1 MADYQLSYTGDQVNT
16 AIGQIVDKNITGTLT
31 VETLDLTNPL
41 AITQGGTG
49 KNNRIDAFS
58 NLADYG
64 SVTESAANDIPGV
77 WGDKGS
83 GVHSFTGSSG
93 SGGASIEGLVSDSI
107 IYNWVTYRS
116 SGGSFSPD
124 AITQFR
130 ITNTGQCYT
139 RFGYTGQ
146 TVWSTL
152 WTRLLTTSN
161 GIQIVKL
168 WENASPSSA
177 FAPQDVTITSNDEGN
192 LIGIEF
198 ESKSGDSDRRITWLS
213 VKAGATTEIVTVQ
226 STSDGGNV
234 FVTRRGV
241 TIVSHTQVHFD
252 PGYYRY
258 VGSTN
263 YRDDGYSVPTAIYV
277 VKGVV

>member
-1 MADYQLSYTGDQVNT
+1 MADYQLSYTGDQINT
-16 AIGQIVDKNITGTLT
+16 AIGQIINKNITGTLT

-49 KNNRIDAFS
+49 KDNRADAFS

-64 SVTESAANDIPGV
+64 TINEVVANDIPGV
-77 WGDKGS
+77 WGEKGS
-83 GVHSFTGSSG
+83 GVHSFLSSG
-93 SGGASIEGLVSDSI
+93 SGGGGGGGSIEGVYSGST
-107 IYNWVTYRS
+107 IYNWVTYRLEAE
-116 SGGSFSPD
+116 GRLSPD
-124 AITQFR
+124 TVTQFR
-130 ITNTGQCYT
+130 IINGGSCYT
-139 RFGYTGQ
+139 RFGYTRESA
-146 TVWSTL
+146 WSTP
-152 WTRLLTTSN
+152 WTLATKS
-161 GIQIVKL
+161 IQIKKV
-168 WENASPSSA
+168 WENASPSSL
-177 FAPQDVTITSNDEGN
+177 FAPQDVLITYEGD

-198 ESKSGDSDRRITWLS
+198 ESKSGESDRRITWLS

-252 PGYYRY
+252 AGYYRY

-263 YRDDGYSVPTAIYV
+263 YRDNGYSVPTAIYV
-277 VKGVV
+277 AKGVI

>member
-31 VETLDLTNPL
+31 VETLALANPL

-49 KNNRIDAFS
+49 KDNRIDAFS

-64 SVTESAANDIPGV
+64 SVTGSATNDIPGV

-83 GVHSFTGSSG
+83 GVHSFTSDSG
-93 SGGASIEGLVSDSI
+93 SGGASIEGLVSGSI
-107 IYNWVTYRS
+107 IHNWVTYRS
-116 SGGSFSPD
+116 LGGSFSPD
-124 AITQFR
+124 AVTQFR

-139 RFGYTGQ
+139 RFGYTRQ
-146 TVWSTL
+146 TVWSTP
-152 WTRLLTTSN
+152 WTRLLTISD

-168 WENASPSSA
+168 WENASPTSA
-177 FAPQDVTITSNDEGN
+177 FAPQDVTITTVNVGD

-198 ESKSGDSDRRITWLS
+198 ESKSGESDRRITWLS

-252 PGYYRY
+252 LGYYRY

-263 YRDDGYSVPTAIYV
+263 YRDDNYSVPTAIYV
-277 VKGVV
+277 AKGVV